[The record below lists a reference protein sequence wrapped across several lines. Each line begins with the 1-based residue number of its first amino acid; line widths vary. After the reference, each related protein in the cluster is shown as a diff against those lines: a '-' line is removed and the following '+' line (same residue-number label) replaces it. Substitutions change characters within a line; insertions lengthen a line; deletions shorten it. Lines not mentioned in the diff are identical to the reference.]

1 MSELVV
7 PSLLWFCA
15 IGSGIMGGVY
25 FAFSFFITASF
36 ARIEQSEGIAAM
48 QSINRV
54 IVRSLFFPLF
64 FGTTLASAALAVL
77 ALMQWEAPGSAIMF
91 AGGLIYV
98 VGMFVCTAAGNVP
111 LNNALDAVDPQSDA
125 AVPVWENYLEKWTRL
140 NHVRTAACVIAS
152 ILFVRVL
159 MVS

>member
-1 MSELVV
+1 MPESLVHL
-7 PSLLWFCA
+7 LLWFCA
-15 IGSGIMGGVY
+15 IGNAVMGGVY
-25 FAFSFFITASF
+25 FAFSFFIMASF
-36 ARIEQSEGIAAM
+36 ARIEPSEGIAAM

-77 ALMQWEAPGSAIMF
+77 ALMQWGAPGSAMTL
-91 AGGLIYV
+91 AGGIFYV

-111 LNNALDAVDPQSDA
+111 LNNALDAVDARSDA
-125 AVPVWENYLEKWTRL
+125 AVPVWENYLEKWTPL
-140 NHVRTAACVIAS
+140 NHVRTVACVVS
-152 ILFVRVL
+152 SVLFVRVL